1 MRRIKL
7 RHLDTLAAFMKT
19 GSVTEAAQALHTTQ
33 PNASK
38 SLKQLEDFA
47 GVRLFERRAGR
58 LRPTPEAE
66 LLFTHAARLMDELTV
81 FENLSLDLTT
91 MAQGY
96 VNIGILSA
104 FSTALIPM
112 AMERFN
118 SQYPGIQ
125 VQVDLLDSD
134 KIHSYVSR
142 GNYDFGLV
150 HHPEH
155 ESDLMTQTLKTASM
169 VCIMPNAHELAKHR
183 IILASDLA
191 GQPFVTYP
199 RSVPFGAAIFR
210 SLSNEGVRPSNY
222 LISNQSQLIRRLV
235 ERGRGVALVDHFSVW
250 DAGEFDHIAVRQFE
264 PRIPVS
270 IGMIIP
276 KRRPLSLAAQTF
288 VNVLKD
294 VLNPEAISPPGTP
307 RSAEISDGL

>member
-19 GSVTEAAQALHTTQ
+19 GSVTEAALVLHTTQ

-47 GVRLFERRAGR
+47 GVRLFERSAGR

-66 LLFTHAARLMDELTV
+66 LLFSHAARLMDELTV
-81 FENLSLDLTT
+81 FENLSLDLTAMT
-91 MAQGY
+91 QGY

-112 AMERFN
+112 AIERFN
-118 SQYPGIQ
+118 DLYPGIQ

-134 KIHSYVSR
+134 KIHTYVSR

-155 ESDLMTQTLKTASM
+155 ESDLMTQTLKTSSM
-169 VCIMPNAHELAKHR
+169 VCIMPPDHPLAKHR
-183 IILASDLA
+183 IVLSSDIA
-191 GQPFVTYP
+191 DQPFVTYP

-210 SLSNEGVRPSNY
+210 SLSDEGVKPSNT

-250 DAGEFDHIAVRQFE
+250 DANELTISWC
-264 PRIPVS
+264 VS
-270 IGMIIP
+270 SS
-276 KRRPLSLAAQTF
+276 RAFQSQ
-288 VNVLKD
+288 
-294 VLNPEAISPPGTP
+294 
-307 RSAEISDGL
+307 SA

>member
-7 RHLDTLAAFMKT
+7 RHLDTLNAFMRT
-19 GSVTEAAQALHTTQ
+19 GSVTEAAQLLHTTQ

-47 GVRLFERRAGR
+47 GVALFKRSAGR

-66 LLFTHAARLMDELTV
+66 MLFAHATRLMEELTV
-81 FENLSLDLTT
+81 FENLSLDLTA

-96 VNIGILSA
+96 LNIGILSA

-112 AMERFN
+112 AIERFN
-118 SQYPGIQ
+118 SRYPGIQ

-169 VCIMPNAHELAKHR
+169 VCIMPKDHALAKHR
-183 IILASDLA
+183 IILASDIA
-191 GQPFVTYP
+191 DQPFVTYP

-210 SLSNEGVRPSNY
+210 SLSDEGVRPSGV

-250 DAGEFDHIAVRQFE
+250 DASEVDHIVVRQFE

-270 IGMIIP
+270 IGMIVP

-288 VNVLKD
+288 AGILKEVL
-294 VLNPEAISPPGTP
+294 E
-307 RSAEISDGL
+307 

>member
-19 GSVTEAAQALHTTQ
+19 GSVTEAALVLHTTQ

-38 SLKQLEDFA
+38 SLKQLEEFA
-47 GVRLFERRAGR
+47 GVKLFERSGGR

-66 LLFTHAARLMDELTV
+66 LLFAHATRLMDELML

-91 MAQGY
+91 MSQGY

-112 AMERFN
+112 AVERFN
-118 SQYPGIQ
+118 NLYPGIQ
-125 VQVDLLDSD
+125 IQVDLLDSD
-134 KIHSYVSR
+134 KIHTYVSR

-155 ESDLMTQTLKTASM
+155 EADLMTQTLKTSSM
-169 VCIMPNAHELAKHR
+169 VCIMPIDHKLAKHR
-183 IILASDLA
+183 VILASDIA
-191 GQPFVTYP
+191 DQPFVTYP

-210 SLSNEGVRPSNY
+210 SLSDEGVRPSNS

-250 DAGEFDHIAVRQFE
+250 DANEFDHIVVRQFE

-270 IGMIIP
+270 VGMIIP

-288 VNVLKD
+288 VASLKEVLEQD
-294 VLNPEAISPPGTP
+294 PATAPGHQ
-307 RSAEISDGL
+307 R